1 MRPDAHD
8 ERETAL
14 AARGLRRRLAVTLP
28 HWSAA
33 VALLAGTD
41 LVLTVAGRAV
51 GPLRR
56 HRTLRRFTPPL
67 DLPRFAYQQAWH
79 TRRTAGCA
87 RPCRRAAGP
96 AAAERCCDV
105 PTPDGRPDGD

>member
-8 ERETAL
+8 ETETAL
-14 AARGLRRRLAVTLP
+14 VARGLRRRLAVALP

-33 VALLAGTD
+33 VDLLAGTD
-41 LVLTVAGRAV
+41 PVLTVAGRAV

-56 HRTLRRFTPPL
+56 YRTMRRFTPPL

-79 TRRTAGCA
+79 TRRTDDPAH
-87 RPCRRAAGP
+87 RRLREAVP
-96 AAAERCCDV
+96 AC
-105 PTPDGRPDGD
+105 GRPGDG